1 MREVLFYRWRV
12 PDERRPGK
20 FTTTRH
26 RLTVE
31 EAHAR
36 HPGAQPEGE
45 PELRKVPDGPGEFS
59 YTGAF
64 QHRLPNCP
72 N

>member
-1 MREVLFYRWRV
+1 MREALFYRWRV
-12 PDERRPGK
+12 PDARRPGK

-31 EAHAR
+31 EAQAR
-36 HPGAQPEGE
+36 HPGAQPVGE
-45 PELRKVPDGPGEFS
+45 PERRLVPDGPDEFN

-64 QHRLPNCP
+64 QHRP
-72 N
+72 

>member
-20 FTTTRH
+20 FTITRH

-31 EAHAR
+31 ELPKLAWQGRRA
-36 HPGAQPEGE
+36 GAIDRVFRVS
-45 PELRKVPDGPGEFS
+45 LWRAV
-59 YTGAF
+59 
-64 QHRLPNCP
+64 RLA
-72 N
+72 